1 MFDKRYQVSVTFF
14 TVKNF
19 PNSVD
24 AAMPNNVYIV
34 TYINTNLPAGTEQTA
49 LNVIAWVRSQVYR
62 HSHLLA
68 GMYGRIN

>member
-1 MFDKRYQVSVTFF
+1 MNNYNIIIYTF
-14 TVKNF
+14 VRN
-19 PNSVD
+19 N
-24 AAMPNNVYIV
+24 NNVYIV

-68 GMYGRIN
+68 GMYGPIN

>member
-1 MFDKRYQVSVTFF
+1 MNNYNIIPSFVIII
-14 TVKNF
+14 
-19 PNSVD
+19 
-24 AAMPNNVYIV
+24 NNVYIV

-68 GMYGRIN
+68 GMYGLIN

>member
-1 MFDKRYQVSVTFF
+1 M
-14 TVKNF
+14 
-19 PNSVD
+19 
-24 AAMPNNVYIV
+24 NNYNIIPSFVIIIMYIDIV

-68 GMYGRIN
+68 GMYGLIN